1 MEHKLVPY
9 QAIQYIP
16 CSHALVFAPHP
27 DDEVFG
33 CGGAIMRHIER
44 GTSVSVIVV
53 SDGAYGVTEEKISEY
68 IAQRQNECNAAAQI
82 LGYGIPNFW
91 HYHDRQIDYGEKL
104 IGEILAAI
112 RDTQADLIYAPSVFE
127 MHPDHRMLGMAVL
140 EAVRRVGKTISI
152 ALYEIGIPLRP
163 NRLLDISDLMA
174 RKVTAMECFVSQ
186 NALQRYDQ
194 HIAALNRYRTYTL
207 PASVTAAEAYILLAA
222 EELAVDSLNLYQS
235 EHTRQRALGMA
246 LDSSSDI
253 PLVSVI
259 IRSIDRPTLSDALDS
274 VALQA
279 YTNIEVVIVNAKGIN
294 HRKMD
299 NWCGRF
305 PLRMVGTDE
314 QSGRSRAANI
324 GLQEAK
330 GSYLIFLDDDDWFEA
345 DHIERLVQA
354 IINNPDIKVVYSGT
368 KCVDENNHPLPTQFI
383 TPYNSIQLIAGN
395 YIPIHSALFSRE
407 LLDRGCAVDESLDLF
422 EDWDFWLQASTFTD
436 FLFIDRLS
444 AAYRITRQSGF
455 GVNADA
461 RKAEKASLI
470 IFNKW
475 LPRLQKDQLLQLMST
490 VRQNRMNEQ
499 QIKEQQQHIRNQEQ
513 QLRNLEEQ
521 SQNCE
526 QLLKNQEAQ
535 LRNLGIHINN
545 QEQQLKD
552 QQLHIDHQCK
562 QLSDHEKTL
571 HEIFLSTS
579 WQITGPLRW
588 LGLKRKQFWSL
599 WQKIQYTLKYHSNL
613 RGLIKRI
620 YAILQQ
626 EGVKPL
632 LNKII
637 QFFNYQEWIRHYDTM
652 NDKLRTAM
660 RVHIQSFPYQPM
672 ISIVM
677 PTYNSNP
684 EWLIQSIESVRKQI
698 YPHWELCIADD
709 ASTDT
714 TTRPILERYKTQD
727 TRIKV
732 VYREENGHISAASNS
747 ALEIAHGEWIA
758 LLDHDDLL
766 SEHAL
771 FWVVEALQK
780 KSNVELIYSDEDK
793 IDAKGNRLSPY
804 FKCNWNKAL
813 FYSQNLISHL
823 GVYRTSLV
831 KKAGGFRVG
840 FEGSQDYD
848 LALRCTELIS
858 PEQIWHI
865 PRILYHWRIHDS
877 STALSSNLKP
887 YAVLAGEKALND
899 HFKRKKIDA
908 HAVSTAFGYRIH
920 YSLPESQPRVSLI
933 IPTRNGLQ
941 LIRQCITS
949 IIEKTTYQNY
959 EILIID
965 NDSNDPATLR
975 YLHQLTSEGRVR
987 VIRDD
992 RPFNF
997 SALNNNA
1004 VHAASGELIG
1014 LLNNDLEIISP
1025 DWLSEMVAIAL
1036 QPDVGAV
1043 GAKLL
1048 YPDNTLQH
1056 AGIILGLGADR
1067 VAGHAHYHFPKSR
1080 HGYFGRT
1087 HLISSFSAVSAACLV
1102 IKKSIYEQVGGLD
1115 EMNLPIA
1122 FNDVDFCLRVQD
1134 AGYHNIWTPYAELYH
1149 HESASRGYD
1158 NTPEKQARFAKETQY
1173 MKLRWGDL
1181 LFNDPAYNPN
1191 LTLEQEDF
1199 SLATPPRV
1207 ETLSS

>member
-44 GTSVSVIVV
+44 GIPVSVIVV

-68 IAQRQNECNAAAQI
+68 IAQRHNECIAAAQI

-112 RDTQADLIYAPSVFE
+112 RDTRADLIYAPSVFE

-207 PASVTAAEAYILLAA
+207 PASVTATEAYMLLSA

-490 VRQNRMNEQ
+490 VHQN
-499 QIKEQQQHIRNQEQ
+499 
-513 QLRNLEEQ
+513 
-521 SQNCE
+521 
-526 QLLKNQEAQ
+526 
-535 LRNLGIHINN
+535 
-545 QEQQLKD
+545 
-552 QQLHIDHQCK
+552 
-562 QLSDHEKTL
+562 
-571 HEIFLSTS
+571 
-579 WQITGPLRW
+579 
-588 LGLKRKQFWSL
+588 
-599 WQKIQYTLKYHSNL
+599 
-613 RGLIKRI
+613 
-620 YAILQQ
+620 
-626 EGVKPL
+626 
-632 LNKII
+632 
-637 QFFNYQEWIRHYDTM
+637 
-652 NDKLRTAM
+652 
-660 RVHIQSFPYQPM
+660 
-672 ISIVM
+672 
-677 PTYNSNP
+677 
-684 EWLIQSIESVRKQI
+684 
-698 YPHWELCIADD
+698 
-709 ASTDT
+709 
-714 TTRPILERYKTQD
+714 
-727 TRIKV
+727 
-732 VYREENGHISAASNS
+732 
-747 ALEIAHGEWIA
+747 
-758 LLDHDDLL
+758 
-766 SEHAL
+766 
-771 FWVVEALQK
+771 
-780 KSNVELIYSDEDK
+780 
-793 IDAKGNRLSPY
+793 
-804 FKCNWNKAL
+804 
-813 FYSQNLISHL
+813 
-823 GVYRTSLV
+823 
-831 KKAGGFRVG
+831 
-840 FEGSQDYD
+840 
-848 LALRCTELIS
+848 
-858 PEQIWHI
+858 
-865 PRILYHWRIHDS
+865 
-877 STALSSNLKP
+877 
-887 YAVLAGEKALND
+887 
-899 HFKRKKIDA
+899 
-908 HAVSTAFGYRIH
+908 
-920 YSLPESQPRVSLI
+920 
-933 IPTRNGLQ
+933 
-941 LIRQCITS
+941 
-949 IIEKTTYQNY
+949 
-959 EILIID
+959 
-965 NDSNDPATLR
+965 
-975 YLHQLTSEGRVR
+975 
-987 VIRDD
+987 
-992 RPFNF
+992 
-997 SALNNNA
+997 
-1004 VHAASGELIG
+1004 
-1014 LLNNDLEIISP
+1014 
-1025 DWLSEMVAIAL
+1025 
-1036 QPDVGAV
+1036 
-1043 GAKLL
+1043 
-1048 YPDNTLQH
+1048 
-1056 AGIILGLGADR
+1056 
-1067 VAGHAHYHFPKSR
+1067 
-1080 HGYFGRT
+1080 
-1087 HLISSFSAVSAACLV
+1087 
-1102 IKKSIYEQVGGLD
+1102 
-1115 EMNLPIA
+1115 
-1122 FNDVDFCLRVQD
+1122 
-1134 AGYHNIWTPYAELYH
+1134 
-1149 HESASRGYD
+1149 
-1158 NTPEKQARFAKETQY
+1158 
-1173 MKLRWGDL
+1173 
-1181 LFNDPAYNPN
+1181 
-1191 LTLEQEDF
+1191 
-1199 SLATPPRV
+1199 
-1207 ETLSS
+1207 